1 MMFHCLLASSV
12 TLWGFS
18 LYFLYSEIS
27 WGRLFLPYS
36 QLSKDHF
43 FPSTYKC
50 FSLSFSPLLLLFLPL
65 NFPSTPTLL
74 LWVGL
79 LSPSY
84 HLIYRHPA
92 SAPIFSFV
100 PSVVTR
106 EVTLRLSQVKP
117 FPHALD
123 PFLTPSQGPTPSVF
137 SHALVFPT

>member
-1 MMFHCLLASSV
+1 MSLSEDFLFIFCILKFHEIGFFFPILSFLR
-12 TLWGFS
+12 TIFS
-18 LYFLYSEIS
+18 LPLC
-27 WGRLFLPYS
+27 
-36 QLSKDHF
+36 
-43 FPSTYKC
+43 KC
-50 FSLSFSPLLLLFLPL
+50 FSPLLLLFLPL

-84 HLIYRHPA
+84 HLIYRRPA

-100 PSVVTR
+100 PSIVTR
-106 EVTLRLSQVKP
+106 KVTLRLSQVKP

-123 PFLTPSQGPTPSVF
+123 PFLTPSQGSTPSVF